1 MNRIKPNVLGR
12 GGSLPPFYKKKIIN
26 TMGISL
32 NPQIA
37 ALTYASYASTAP
49 QNHSSSIQSSRG
61 AYFVSPN
68 CSNNIKQIGLG

>member
-1 MNRIKPNVLGR
+1 MPIRPLPSFYRQKIVR
-12 GGSLPPFYKKKIIN
+12 TMGGSP
-26 TMGISL
+26 

-49 QNHSSSIQSSRG
+49 QNHSSSIQSSRV

-68 CSNNIKQIGLG
+68 CSNNIRQIGTG